1 MIKFTQNWCAE
12 QDAKDPLRAC
22 RNRFDIPDGVIYM
35 DGNSLGP
42 LPVGVSEHVTKV
54 VDQEWRSGLV
64 KSWNEADWINLP
76 ERTAAKIAPLIGA
89 APHEVTLADSTSVN
103 LFKAAAAACK
113 LNPRRRQI
121 LSEPGNFPTDLYM
134 MEGLTNFLSD
144 DYRLDTVPRTD
155 IVSAITDETAV
166 VLLTQVH
173 YITADMLDIAAI
185 TKAAHAQGALVV
197 WDLSH
202 STGAVPI
209 DLKAANAD
217 LAVGCGY
224 KYLNGGPGAPAFIY
238 VAERHLPKIQQPL
251 SGWFGH
257 QAPFDF
263 IDTYKPDPGIK
274 RMLTGTTGI
283 LAASAL
289 FKALDAFEGIDMA
302 SVRAKSVALTEL
314 FMSLAETKLS
324 KFDIKLATPKSSAQ
338 RGSHVSLIHDSAYA
352 VMQALIE
359 HGVIGDFRAPN
370 YLRFGIT
377 PLYLGYC
384 DIFHAIETLQEIMES
399 GIWRKARFNKKSAVT

>member
-1 MIKFTQNWCAE
+1 MTEFSQDWCAA
-12 QDAKDPLRAC
+12 QDAKDPLRVY
-22 RNRFDIPDGVIYM
+22 RNRFDIPKGVIYM

-42 LPVGVSEHVTKV
+42 LPVGVSEHVAKV
-54 VDQEWRSGLV
+54 VDQEWRDGLV
-64 KSWNEADWINLP
+64 KSWNEADWVNLP
-76 ERTAAKIAPLIGA
+76 ELTAAKIAPLIGA
-89 APHEVTLADSTSVN
+89 EAHEVTLADSTSVN

-113 LNPRRRQI
+113 LNPKRRQI

-134 MEGLTNFLSD
+134 MEGLANFLGD
-144 DYRLDTVPRTD
+144 GYKLDTVPRTD
-155 IVSAITDETAV
+155 ITSAITEDTAV

-173 YITADMLDIAAI
+173 YITADMLNIAAI
-185 TKAAHAQGALVV
+185 TKAAHAKGALVV

-209 DLKAANAD
+209 DLNAADAD

-238 VAERHLPKIQQPL
+238 VAARHLPKIQQPL

-263 IDTYKPDPGIK
+263 IDAYKPDPGIK

-283 LAASAL
+283 LGASAL
-289 FKALDAFEGIDMA
+289 FKALDAFDGIDMA
-302 SVRAKSVALTEL
+302 SVRSKSVALTDL
-314 FMSLAETKLS
+314 FISLAEAKLS
-324 KFDIKLATPKSSAQ
+324 KFDIELATPKNSAQ
-338 RGSHVSLIHDSAYA
+338 RGSHVSLTHKNAYA
-352 VMQALIE
+352 IMQALIE
-359 HGVIGDFRAPN
+359 RGVIGDFRAPN

-384 DIFHAIETLQEIMES
+384 DIFQAIEILQEIMES
-399 GIWRKARFNKKSAVT
+399 GIWREARFNEKSAVT